1 MTRVSDDDLSAGFAT
16 RAIHAGQRPDPTT
29 GAIMTPVY
37 QTSTYVQQALGKHLG
52 FEYAR
57 TRNPTR
63 DALEQNLAAL
73 EGTRHGFAFASGT
86 AATEAVLKLLSAG
99 DHVVAGENMY
109 GGTHRLMTQVFARF
123 GLTFTFVDTRDV

>member
-1 MTRVSDDDLSAGFAT
+1 MTRVSDDDLTAGFAT

-73 EGTRHGFAFASGT
+73 EGTRHGFAFASSVFCQFG
-86 AATEAVLKLLSAG
+86 ALRFIPSAP
-99 DHVVAGENMY
+99 
-109 GGTHRLMTQVFARF
+109 RRSSLIPSSSIILR
-123 GLTFTFVDTRDV
+123 